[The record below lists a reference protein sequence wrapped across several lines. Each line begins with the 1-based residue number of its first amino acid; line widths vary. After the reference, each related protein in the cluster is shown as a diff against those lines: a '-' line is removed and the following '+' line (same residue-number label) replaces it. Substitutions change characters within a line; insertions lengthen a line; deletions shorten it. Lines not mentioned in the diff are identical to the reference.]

1 MLTIKYE
8 GKAVQTALGKLL
20 QAIDRPQ
27 PMLHKIGQD
36 LAESTMHRFATGKAP
51 DGAPWKGKERTTRE
65 ANPYTSSKPLI
76 GETKALSTT
85 IRHQVAGH
93 SIMIGSG
100 QEYAAV
106 HQFGAK
112 AGSLWQG
119 RDKRGRR
126 AKSPWGDIPARPYLG
141 LSPQDEKTILDIVHE
156 YLRP

>member
-36 LAESTMHRFATGKAP
+36 LAESTMHRFATSSAP
-51 DGAPWKGKERTTRE
+51 DGSRWAPKSAVTRR
-65 ANPYTSSKPLI
+65 AYPYSGAKPLV
-76 GETKALSTT
+76 GETKALATT
-85 IRHQVAGH
+85 IRYQVAGH
-93 SIMIGSG
+93 AIMIGSG

-119 RDKRGRR
+119 RNKRGRR

-141 LSPQDEKTILDIVHE
+141 LSKQDEQSILDIVQD